1 VESLPSKRR
10 ILKKRE
16 TKGAMIE
23 KKREETSYEEA
34 PCFKKEKRKK
44 VDEIYKL
51 LGEILSKE
59 RKEITFSD
67 SAKSDVWP
75 HPNPHIICICTTFS
89 SLTFFFLTPTH
100 YTILH
105 QLIIYHTNSLKFSFT
120 FYNIQGVAYVHLE
133 SEPPQKY

>member
-1 VESLPSKRR
+1 
-10 ILKKRE
+10 
-16 TKGAMIE
+16 MNE

-34 PCFKKEKRKK
+34 PCFKRRKEKKLMKFTSCWERFYRK
-44 VDEIYKL
+44 
-51 LGEILSKE
+51 KE

-67 SAKSDVWP
+67 SAKSNVWS

-120 FYNIQGVAYVHLE
+120 FYNIQGVAYVPLE